1 MSLDEVQKP
10 SARWKDFLLD
20 VDELLQSAVE
30 LHCLGGFVLS
40 LLYDLPRPSADVDY
54 IAAMPSSTIA
64 ELERRLPGAWFCTSQ
79 ETRDV
84 RRGRVTSSTSRERPS
99 RRATG

>member
-54 IAAMPSSTIA
+54 IAAMPSSAIA
-64 ELERRLPGAWFCTSQ
+64 ELERRLPGGVVLRF
-79 ETRDV
+79 TRN
-84 RRGRVTSSTSRERPS
+84 
-99 RRATG
+99 TGCPPRTCDE